1 MLDMQAK
8 QGGLNCFSALI
19 CTSCPVCG
27 MCWLCHIF
35 PQKRWAEQEWKSE
48 LAFWFVPCDVCC
60 SHFNTGCLVHGETII
75 AGVGGTR
82 GLKHFFT
89 SY

>member
-35 PQKRWAEQEWKSE
+35 PQKRWAEQEWKLSWPSG
-48 LAFWFVPCDVCC
+48 LCPAMFTVA
-60 SHFNTGCLVHGETII
+60 TLIQ
-75 AGVGGTR
+75 VGWYVVR
-82 GLKHFFT
+82 L
-89 SY
+89 